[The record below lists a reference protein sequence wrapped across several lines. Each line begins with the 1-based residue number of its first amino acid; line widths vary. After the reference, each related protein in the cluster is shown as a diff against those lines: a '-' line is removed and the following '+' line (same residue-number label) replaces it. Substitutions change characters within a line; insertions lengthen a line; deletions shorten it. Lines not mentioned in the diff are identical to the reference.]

1 MDSKIIALAAIIA
14 VSAILIASTAVS
26 QDALAKCK
34 KYRGHQSSNTQTLAQ
49 ANACGNGSGSSHVKC
64 QNLANQIQGN
74 GNAANIIGVQ

>member
-14 VSAILIASTAVS
+14 VSAILIASTAVN

-34 KYRGHQSSNTQTLAQ
+34 KYRGHNSSNTQTLAQ
-49 ANACGNGSGSSHVKC
+49 ANACGNGSGSSHIKC

-74 GNAANIIGVQ
+74 GNAANIIGIQ